1 MIQHW
6 AVEIADIATSSTL
19 VDSKTIRDPCKD
31 MASIFNSDCD
41 EDHSS
46 MRDARRWNRRFICCH
61 QPSSI
66 LFHFHVFSETHDWDC
81 LRQPYPRN
89 PKASLRKR
97 CLLAIA
103 TSEGCVVCQPELE
116 KLSMPS
122 VTLVKG
128 SKQLLSAT
136 STNNTLTDTPCLP
149 VMLYLEQQ

>member
-1 MIQHW
+1 MFPNDMARPERLMIQHW
-6 AVEIADIATSSTL
+6 AVAIADIATSSTL

-31 MASIFNSDCD
+31 MASIFNSGCD

-89 PKASLRKR
+89 PKAPSEER

-103 TSEGCVVCQPELE
+103 TNPKDVS
-116 KLSMPS
+116 S
-122 VTLVKG
+122 VSL
-128 SKQLLSAT
+128 
-136 STNNTLTDTPCLP
+136 N
-149 VMLYLEQQ
+149 